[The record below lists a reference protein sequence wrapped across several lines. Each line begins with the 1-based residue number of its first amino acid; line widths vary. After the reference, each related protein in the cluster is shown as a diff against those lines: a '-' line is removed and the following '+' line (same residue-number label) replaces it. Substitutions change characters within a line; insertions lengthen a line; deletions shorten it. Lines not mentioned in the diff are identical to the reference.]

1 MGNAIHTGRMVR
13 MVFLLNLEIKNLK
26 IKRILISQPQ
36 PATEKSPYF
45 DVAEKYKVSLEF
57 YQFIRVEGVPS
68 KEFRA
73 TRINILDHSA
83 IIFNS
88 RTAIDHFFRI
98 CEELRVQV
106 PDTMKY
112 FCTSESIAVYLQK
125 YIVYRKRKI
134 FFGQKTMDDLLDI
147 LAKHKEEKYLV
158 PTSTV
163 HNDEI
168 PALLS
173 TCGLNFTKAFFYKTL
188 CADLTHLNPKDYDM
202 LVFYSPAGIDSL
214 FNNFPDFIQDETLI
228 GTFGPNTA
236 KAAENS
242 GLRIDLKVPSPDFP
256 SMTMALDKFLG
267 EMSKKFPK

>member
-1 MGNAIHTGRMVR
+1 M
-13 MVFLLNLEIKNLK
+13 K

-36 PATEKSPYF
+36 PTTEKSPYF
-45 DVAEKYKVSLEF
+45 EVADKYKVTLDF
-57 YQFIRVEGVPS
+57 LQFIRVEGVS
-68 KEFRA
+68 AKDFRA
-73 TRINILDHSA
+73 SRVNILDYSA
-83 IIFNS
+83 VIFNS

-134 FFGQKTMDDLLDI
+134 FYGQKTMEDLVDI
-147 LAKHKEEKYLV
+147 LVKHKDEKYLV

-168 PALLS
+168 PVLL
-173 TCGLNFTKAFFYKTL
+173 TQHNLIFTKAFFYKTL
-188 CADLTHLNPKDYDM
+188 SSELSYLNLKDFDM

-214 FNNFPDFIQDETLI
+214 FTNFPGFVQDETFI
-228 GTFGPNTA
+228 GIFGPNTA
-236 KAAENS
+236 KAAEKA
-242 GLRIDLKVPSPDFP
+242 GLRIDLKVPSPEFP

-267 EMSKKFPK
+267 ELCKKQAK

>member
-1 MGNAIHTGRMVR
+1 M
-13 MVFLLNLEIKNLK
+13 K

-36 PATEKSPYF
+36 PTTEKSPYF
-45 DVAEKYKVSLEF
+45 EVADKYKVQLDF
-57 YQFIRVEGVPS
+57 FQFIRIEGIS
-68 KEFRA
+68 AKEFRA
-73 TRINILDHSA
+73 SRINILDYSA
-83 IIFNS
+83 VIFNS

-98 CEELRVQV
+98 CEELRVPV

-134 FFGQKTMDDLLDI
+134 FYGQKTMEDLVDI
-147 LAKHKEEKYLV
+147 LVKHKDEKYLV

-168 PALLS
+168 PVLLKQYS
-173 TCGLNFTKAFFYKTL
+173 LTFTKAFFYKTL
-188 CADLTHLNPKDYDM
+188 SSELSHLNLKDFDM

-214 FNNFPDFIQDETLI
+214 FTNFPAFVQDETFI

-236 KAAENS
+236 KAAEKA
-242 GLRIDLKVPSPDFP
+242 GLRIDLKVPSPELP
-256 SMTMALDKFLG
+256 SMTMALDKFIG
-267 EMSKKFPK
+267 EACKKSAK

>member
-1 MGNAIHTGRMVR
+1 VG
-13 MVFLLNLEIKNLK
+13 
-26 IKRILISQPQ
+26 
-36 PATEKSPYF
+36 
-45 DVAEKYKVSLEF
+45 DKYKVVLDF
-57 YQFIRVEGVPS
+57 FQFIRVEGVSS

-73 TRINILDHSA
+73 SRINILDHSA
-83 IIFNS
+83 VIFNS

-98 CEELRVQV
+98 CDELRLQV

-125 YIVYRKRKI
+125 YTVYRKRKI
-134 FFGQKTMDDLLDI
+134 FFGTKTMEDLVDVLI
-147 LAKHKEEKYLV
+147 KHKEEKFLV

-168 PALLS
+168 PVLLAQHN
-173 TCGLNFTKAFFYKTL
+173 LNFTKAIFYKTL
-188 CADLTHLNPKDYDM
+188 SSELSHLNLQDYDM

-214 FNNFPDFIQDETLI
+214 FVNFPQFVQGEISV

-236 KAAENS
+236 KAAENA
-242 GLRIDLKVPSPDFP
+242 GLRVDLRVPSPEFP

-267 EMSKKFPK
+267 DLCKKSAK

>member
-1 MGNAIHTGRMVR
+1 
-13 MVFLLNLEIKNLK
+13 LK

-36 PATEKSPYF
+36 PTTEKSPYYE
-45 DVAEKYKVSLEF
+45 VAEKHKVVLDF
-57 YQFIRVEGVPS
+57 LQFIRIEGIS
-68 KEFRA
+68 AKDFRA
-73 TRINILDHSA
+73 SRINILDFSA
-83 IIFNS
+83 VIFNS

-134 FFGQKTMDDLLDI
+134 FYGQKSMEDLVDTLV
-147 LAKHKEEKYLV
+147 KHKDEKYLV

-168 PALLS
+168 PALLMQYS
-173 TCGLNFTKAFFYKTL
+173 LTFTKAFFYKTL
-188 CADLTHLNPKDYDM
+188 SSELSYLNLKDFDM

-214 FNNFPDFIQDETLI
+214 FINFPNFVQEETLI

-236 KAAENS
+236 KAAEKA

-256 SMTMALDKFLG
+256 SMTMALDRFLG
-267 EMSKKFPK
+267 DICKKTVK

>member
-1 MGNAIHTGRMVR
+1 
-13 MVFLLNLEIKNLK
+13 LK

-45 DVAEKYKVSLEF
+45 EVAEKYKVALDF
-57 YQFIRVEGVPS
+57 FQFIRIEGVSS

-73 TRINILDHSA
+73 TRINILEYSA
-83 IIFNS
+83 VIFNS

-98 CEELRVQV
+98 RDELRIQV

-134 FFGQKTMDDLLDI
+134 FYGQKTMEDLVDTLV
-147 LAKHKEEKYLV
+147 KHKEEKYLV

-168 PALLS
+168 PVLLNQHNL
-173 TCGLNFTKAFFYKTL
+173 TFTKAFFYKTL
-188 CADLTHLNPKDYDM
+188 SSELSHLNLKDFDM

-214 FNNFPDFIQDETLI
+214 FTNFPEFVQDETMI

-236 KAAENS
+236 KAAEKA
-242 GLRIDLKVPSPDFP
+242 GLRIDLKVPMPEFP

-267 EMSKKFPK
+267 DLCKKTGK

>member
-1 MGNAIHTGRMVR
+1 M
-13 MVFLLNLEIKNLK
+13 K

-36 PATEKSPYF
+36 PTTEKSPYF
-45 DVAEKYKVSLEF
+45 EVADKYKVALDF
-57 YQFIRVEGVPS
+57 FQFIRIEGISS
-68 KEFRA
+68 KDFRA
-73 TRINILDHSA
+73 SRINILDYTA
-83 IIFNS
+83 VIFNS

-98 CEELRVQV
+98 CDELRVQV

-134 FFGQKTMDDLLDI
+134 FFGQKTMEDLVDTLV
-147 LAKHKEEKYLV
+147 KHKEERYLV

-168 PALLS
+168 PVLL
-173 TCGLNFTKAFFYKTL
+173 TQHNLTFTKAFFYKTL
-188 CADLTHLNPKDYDM
+188 SSELSHLNLKDFDM

-214 FNNFPDFIQDETLI
+214 FTNFPGFVQDELFI

-236 KAAENS
+236 KAAEKA
-242 GLRIDLKVPSPDFP
+242 GIRIDLKVPSPEFP
-256 SMTMALDKFLG
+256 SMTMALDKFL
-267 EMSKKFPK
+267 SNLCKKTVK

>member
-1 MGNAIHTGRMVR
+1 M
-13 MVFLLNLEIKNLK
+13 K

-36 PATEKSPYF
+36 PTTEKSPYF
-45 DVAEKYKVSLEF
+45 EVADKHKVALDF
-57 YQFIRVEGVPS
+57 FQFIRIEGVSS
-68 KEFRA
+68 KDFRA
-73 TRINILDHSA
+73 SRINILDHTA
-83 IIFNS
+83 VIFNS

-134 FFGQKTMDDLLDI
+134 FFGQKTMEDLVDTLV
-147 LAKHKEEKYLV
+147 KHKEEKYLV

-168 PALLS
+168 PVLL
-173 TCGLNFTKAFFYKTL
+173 TQHNLTFTKAFFYKTL
-188 CADLTHLNPKDYDM
+188 SSELSHLNLKDFDM

-214 FNNFPDFIQDETLI
+214 FTNFPEFIQSETFI
-228 GTFGPNTA
+228 ATFGPNTA
-236 KAAENS
+236 KAAEKA
-242 GLRIDLKVPSPDFP
+242 GIRIDLKVPSPEFP
-256 SMTMALDKFLG
+256 SMTMALDKFL
-267 EMSKKFPK
+267 SDLCKKSAK

>member
-1 MGNAIHTGRMVR
+1 
-13 MVFLLNLEIKNLK
+13 LK

-36 PATEKSPYF
+36 PTTEKSPYF
-45 DVAEKYKVSLEF
+45 EVADKYKVVLDF
-57 YQFIRVEGVPS
+57 LQFIRIEGVSS
-68 KEFRA
+68 KDFRA
-73 TRINILDHSA
+73 SRINVLDFTA
-83 IIFNS
+83 VIFNS
-88 RTAIDHFFRI
+88 RTAIDHYFRI
-98 CEELRVQV
+98 CEELRILV

-134 FFGQKTMDDLLDI
+134 FFGQKTMEDLVEVLV
-147 LAKHKEEKYLV
+147 KHKDEKYLV

-168 PALLS
+168 PVLLTQYNLS
-173 TCGLNFTKAFFYKTL
+173 FTKAFFYKTL
-188 CADLTHLNPKDYDM
+188 NSDLTHLNLKDFDM

-214 FNNFPDFIQDETLI
+214 FVNFPEFVQNETLI

-236 KAAENS
+236 KAAEKA

-256 SMTMALDKFLG
+256 SMTMALDHFLC
-267 EMSKKFPK
+267 ESCKKTGK

>member
-1 MGNAIHTGRMVR
+1 
-13 MVFLLNLEIKNLK
+13 LK

-36 PATEKSPYF
+36 PTTEKSPYF
-45 DVAEKYKVSLEF
+45 EVADKYKVALDF
-57 YQFIRVEGVPS
+57 FQFIRIEGVSS
-68 KEFRA
+68 KDFRA
-73 TRINILDHSA
+73 SRINILEYTA
-83 IIFNS
+83 VIFNS

-98 CEELRVQV
+98 CEELRVTV

-134 FFGQKTMDDLLDI
+134 FYGQKTMEDLVDTLV
-147 LAKHKEEKYLV
+147 KHKEERYLV

-168 PALLS
+168 PVLLKQHN
-173 TCGLNFTKAFFYKTL
+173 LIFTKAFFYKTL
-188 CADLTHLNPKDYDM
+188 SSELSHLNLKDFDM

-214 FNNFPDFIQDETLI
+214 FTNFPDFIQDETFI

-236 KAAENS
+236 KAAEKA
-242 GLRIDLKVPSPDFP
+242 GLRIDLKVPSPEFP
-256 SMTMALDKFLG
+256 SMTMALDKFIG
-267 EMSKKFPK
+267 ELCKKSGK

>member
-1 MGNAIHTGRMVR
+1 
-13 MVFLLNLEIKNLK
+13 
-26 IKRILISQPQ
+26 
-36 PATEKSPYF
+36 
-45 DVAEKYKVSLEF
+45 VADKYKVALDF
-57 YQFIRVEGVPS
+57 FQFIRIEGVS
-68 KEFRA
+68 AKDFRA
-73 TRINILDHSA
+73 SRINILEYTA
-83 IIFNS
+83 VIFNS

-98 CEELRVQV
+98 CEELRVPV

-134 FFGQKTMDDLLDI
+134 FYGQKTMEDLVDI
-147 LAKHKEEKYLV
+147 LVKHREERYLV

-168 PALLS
+168 PVLLTQHNLS
-173 TCGLNFTKAFFYKTL
+173 FTKAFFYKTL
-188 CADLTHLNPKDYDM
+188 SSELSHLNLKDFDM

-214 FNNFPDFIQDETLI
+214 FTNFPGFIQDETFI

-236 KAAENS
+236 KAGEKA
-242 GLRIDLKVPSPDFP
+242 GLRIDLKVPSPEFP

-267 EMSKKFPK
+267 ELCKRLGK

>member
-1 MGNAIHTGRMVR
+1 M
-13 MVFLLNLEIKNLK
+13 K

-36 PATEKSPYF
+36 PTTEKSPYF
-45 DVAEKYKVSLEF
+45 EVADKYKVALDF
-57 YQFIRVEGVPS
+57 FQFIRIEGISS
-68 KEFRA
+68 KDFRA
-73 TRINILDHSA
+73 NRINILDYTA
-83 IIFNS
+83 VIFNS

-98 CEELRVQV
+98 CDELRVQV

-134 FFGQKTMDDLLDI
+134 FFGQKTMEDLVDTLV
-147 LAKHKEEKYLV
+147 KHKEERYLV

-168 PALLS
+168 PLLL
-173 TCGLNFTKAFFYKTL
+173 TQHNLTFTKAFFYKTL
-188 CADLTHLNPKDYDM
+188 SSELSHLNLKDFDM

-214 FNNFPDFIQDETLI
+214 FTNFPGFIQDELFI

-236 KAAENS
+236 KAAEKA
-242 GLRIDLKVPSPDFP
+242 GIRIDLKVPSPEFP
-256 SMTMALDKFLG
+256 SMTMALDKFL
-267 EMSKKFPK
+267 SDLCKKTVK

>member
-1 MGNAIHTGRMVR
+1 
-13 MVFLLNLEIKNLK
+13 LK

-36 PATEKSPYF
+36 PTTEKSPYF
-45 DVAEKYKVSLEF
+45 EVADKYKVILDF
-57 YQFIRVEGVPS
+57 FQFIRVEGVSS
-68 KEFRA
+68 KDFRA
-73 TRINILDHSA
+73 TRINILDHTA
-83 IIFNS
+83 VIFNS

-98 CEELRVQV
+98 CDELRVVV

-134 FFGQKTMDDLLDI
+134 FYGVKTMEDLVDI
-147 LAKHKEEKYLV
+147 LVKHKDEKYLV

-168 PALLS
+168 PALL
-173 TCGLNFTKAFFYKTL
+173 TLHNLTFTKAFFYKTL
-188 CADLTHLNPKDYDM
+188 SSELSHLNLKDFDM

-214 FNNFPDFIQDETLI
+214 FTNFPNFIQDETCI

-236 KAAENS
+236 KAGEKA
-242 GLRIDLKVPSPDFP
+242 GLRVDLKVPSPEFP

-267 EMSKKFPK
+267 ELCKKSAK

>member
-1 MGNAIHTGRMVR
+1 M
-13 MVFLLNLEIKNLK
+13 K

-36 PATEKSPYF
+36 PTTEKSPYF
-45 DVAEKYKVSLEF
+45 EVAEKYKITLDF
-57 YQFIRVEGVPS
+57 FQFIRIEGVSS
-68 KEFRA
+68 KDFRA
-73 TRINILDHSA
+73 SRINILEYTA
-83 IIFNS
+83 VIFNS

-134 FFGQKTMDDLLDI
+134 FYGQKTMEDLVDTLV
-147 LAKHKEEKYLV
+147 KHKEEKYLV

-168 PALLS
+168 PVLLAQHHL
-173 TCGLNFTKAFFYKTL
+173 TFTKAFFYKTL
-188 CADLTHLNPKDYDM
+188 SSELSHLNMKDFDM

-214 FNNFPDFIQDETLI
+214 FTNFPDFIQDEICI

-236 KAAENS
+236 KAAEKA
-242 GLRIDLKVPSPDFP
+242 GLRIDLKVPSPEFP
-256 SMTMALDKFLG
+256 SMTMALDKFIG
-267 EMSKKFPK
+267 ELCKKSGK

>member
-1 MGNAIHTGRMVR
+1 
-13 MVFLLNLEIKNLK
+13 LK

-45 DVAEKYKVSLEF
+45 EVADKYKVVLDF
-57 YQFIRVEGVPS
+57 IQFIRVEGVS
-68 KEFRA
+68 AKDFRA
-73 TRINILDHSA
+73 SRINILENTA
-83 IIFNS
+83 VIFNS

-98 CEELRVQV
+98 CEELRIQV

-134 FFGQKTMDDLLDI
+134 FYGQKTMEDLVDI
-147 LAKHKEEKYLV
+147 LVKHKEEKYLV

-173 TCGLNFTKAFFYKTL
+173 TYNLTFTKAFFYKTL
-188 CADLTHLNPKDYDM
+188 STELTHLNMKDYDM

-214 FNNFPDFIQDETLI
+214 FMNFPEFVQDEVFI

-236 KAAENS
+236 KAAEKA
-242 GLRIDLKVPSPDFP
+242 GLRIDLRVPSPDFP
-256 SMTMALDKFLG
+256 SMTMALDKFISELC
-267 EMSKKFPK
+267 KKTGK